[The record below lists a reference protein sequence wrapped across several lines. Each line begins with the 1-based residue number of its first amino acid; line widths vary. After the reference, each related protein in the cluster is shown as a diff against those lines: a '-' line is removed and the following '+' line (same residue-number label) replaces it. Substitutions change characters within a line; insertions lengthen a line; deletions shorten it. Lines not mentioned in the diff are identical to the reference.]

1 MTTFDKIWNAIEE
14 ILGDM
19 EAMTDIPPIDMDA
32 IKADIA
38 ADAQDYEVAV
48 DAALG
53 LLVLV
58 AASYGAAIGPVAVAM
73 GLIEAMQN
81 LADGQEMRP

>member
-1 MTTFDKIWNAIEE
+1 MTTFDKIWNSIEA

-19 EAMTDIPPIDMDA
+19 EALTDVPPLDMEA
-32 IKADIA
+32 MKAEIA
-38 ADAQDYEVAV
+38 LDTQDYEVAV

-81 LADGQEMRP
+81 LADSQEMRP